1 MTAVLIVQISIV
13 ALFWTVSAPWK
24 HRIFFRCGAIAMTTV
39 AVLGVVLH
47 KFGTIQPTAAFGFV
61 LLIGGLFVEEI
72 VRLIG
77 VALAFRA
84 VQKTSAFSSLS
95 RAGLVFGLGFGL
107 IELIPNL
114 WTLKDR
120 VDFSTFPAIMAYSR
134 FWVNT
139 LNAVVFHVVISII
152 FVLML
157 QRKRPVATL
166 FVGVTIHG
174 LYNLWVVMTF
184 HGSTS
189 GPLLWSLARF
199 ACLSLIVWLLL
210 GGARRERGH
219 SQ

>member
-13 ALFWTVSAPWK
+13 ALFWAVSAPWK
-24 HRIFFRCGAIAMTTV
+24 HRIFFRCGAIAMATV
-39 AVLGVVLH
+39 AVLGVALH
-47 KFGTIQPTAAFGFV
+47 QFVTIQPTAAFGFV

-77 VALAFRA
+77 VALAIRT
-84 VQKTSAFSSLS
+84 VQKTSALSNLS

-120 VDFSTFPAIMAYSR
+120 VDLSTLPSIIAYSR

-139 LNAVVFHVVISII
+139 LTAIVLHVVISII

-166 FVGVTIHG
+166 VVGVTIHG
-174 LYNLWVVMTF
+174 LYNLWVIMTF
-184 HGSTS
+184 HGPTS
-189 GPLLWSLARF
+189 GPLLWAAARF

-210 GGARRERGH
+210 RGAKQERGH